1 MGDEMDRLNTKFR
14 LLDENVDDMV
24 SVVEQIMNVAEKLGG
39 SNSKTFLAFDKITA
53 LISLVVLAPEIAQ
66 IIAAA
71 LGIEKTIFGDPAE
84 DLSWGYF
91 FEKLNE
97 GITNEAGILDT
108 VEALKFTIEV
118 LELDITGTAEL
129 LGVSNIVDPII
140 GLWDTNII
148 QPVISKLTDMRDN
161 IYSVWNTV
169 PNWFSENVGGP
180 IEALFSGLSLRVQ
193 QIFEG
198 IRIIVLAL
206 WTPIVNWIES
216 KIEIIKENWEKV
228 LVWFET
234 KVVDPIKEILAKLGE
249 NVEITLNCVLNATIT
264 GIESAINL
272 LIGQVNGLL
281 EGFNEIVSWAAKIA
295 KVDWEGVE
303 LIPEIS
309 IPRISW
315 YKTGG
320 ILPDNYTLIGAGE
333 NGVPEIMCTVG
344 GRAAIAGGVE
354 ITGIRDEI
362 RATADEE
369 ISLLKEQNMLLQA
382 ILEKEFGVT
391 TDAIGKSAKQYAQDY
406 YMRTGKA
413 AYVY

>member
-1 MGDEMDRLNTKFR
+1 MGDDVLKLNRKLDI
-14 LLDENVDDMV
+14 LLNSKKIYDDKLEQLLKSSDDGWGAV
-24 SVVEQIMNVAEKLGG
+24 SNVA
-39 SNSKTFLAFDKITA
+39 TVIDI
-53 LISLVVLAPEIAQ
+53 ILVAPEIAK

-84 DLSWGYF
+84 DVSWGYV

-97 GITNEAGILDT
+97 EITNDAGTLDT

-118 LELDITGTAEL
+118 LELNFAGTAEL
-129 LGVSNIVDPII
+129 FGVSNIVAPIVD
-140 GLWDTNII
+140 LWDTNII
-148 QPVISKLTDMRDN
+148 QPVISKLTDVRDN
-161 IYSVWNTV
+161 IYNTWDTV
-169 PNWFSENVGGP
+169 AEWFSENVVGP
-180 IEALFSGLSLRVQ
+180 IAALLGGLRVRVQ

-198 IRIIVLAL
+198 IRIIILAVWTSIVVLFEPV
-206 WTPIVNWIES
+206 TE
-216 KIEIIKENWEKV
+216 KIKEIWEE
-228 LVWFET
+228 LCIWFET
-234 KVVDPIKEILAKLGE
+234 NFVEPIEKILGKLSDF
-249 NVEITLNCVLNATIT
+249 VEITLTLVLNAVISDV
-264 GIESAINL
+264 ESALNF
-272 LIGQVNGLL
+272 LIGQVNVLL

-391 TDAIGKSAKQYAQDY
+391 TDVIGKSAKKYAQDY